1 MMSNHDVILRG
12 IFVGPRREG
21 THRGYIR
28 LDFYDLLSCH
38 DKIFRLAVDF
48 VGFRNCLGW
57 YQIEKWMVSH
67 AGRSSQPGWW
77 FIKLDQ
83 SIGSQIASRHLTEFP
98 FDPHPANQQAANC
111 RPGSPSGCSAVSNFH
126 FLSFLLEVAVIC
138 HHNFS
143 KRALEQEVLNFNCWT
158 HSFPTECSALN
169 RDLGLIKPPM
179 NTAITDFPIAISRKS
194 CNNCSTSNVTAH

>member
-1 MMSNHDVILRG
+1 MSNHDVILRG

-28 LDFYDLLSCH
+28 LDFYDLLSSH
-38 DKIFRLAVDF
+38 DKIFSPAVDF
-48 VGFRNCLGW
+48 VGFRNCLEDDIRLRNEW
-57 YQIEKWMVSH
+57 WVTPAMV
-67 AGRSSQPGWW
+67 GRPGWW

-126 FLSFLLEVAVIC
+126 FLSFLLEVTLIFY
-138 HHNFS
+138 HNFS
-143 KRALEQEVLNFNCWT
+143 KRAQSNKCLILIVCPA
-158 HSFPTECSALN
+158 HFPPNPNQLVSRLWAWSSLANECSDNWLSY
-169 RDLGLIKPPM
+169 RH
-179 NTAITDFPIAISRKS
+179 FP
-194 CNNCSTSNVTAH
+194 

>member
-1 MMSNHDVILRG
+1 MSNHDVILRG
-12 IFVGPRREG
+12 ILVGPRREG

-38 DKIFRLAVDF
+38 DKIFSLAVDF

-67 AGRSSQPGWW
+67 AGHSSQPGWW

-98 FDPHPANQQAANC
+98 FDPHLANQQAANC
-111 RPGSPSGCSAVSNFH
+111 RPGSPSGFSAISNFH

-143 KRALEQEVLNFNCWT
+143 KRALSKKCLILIVGPA
-158 HSFPTECSALN
+158 HFPPNAL
-169 RDLGLIKPPM
+169 LWIVIWGLIQSPM
-179 NTAITDFPIAISRKS
+179 NAVITDFPIAISRKS